1 MTQRDIPGGAVAVP
15 DVAPGRYPAPL
26 VTAVPVVGVISP
38 APTTGR
44 STPGHYQHVLLDTA
58 TGELAFHE
66 STEHLEP
73 WNPSWRA
80 VNDVPRETWK
90 RWHPGTSFSF
100 RGPHM
105 WFQPVPE
112 VLSWTIDSGVKE
124 LPYLDAAAANALL
137 EELTPFAQALLNGL
151 FEAGGELDWSADS
164 ARAGRNIGRLC
175 SRHRQAAGPEVD
187 ADLVDYAEIVQRFP
201 QVYQPGL
208 LGRSLDKLAE
218 ECEYITRYLGF
229 NERWHPEIKKVYG
242 TPASDGTCVIL
253 DVLGVRAWY
262 RTLVL
267 DGDPRPVRDFADW
280 DAEHGRLAS
289 GEIASTTTDDELA
302 GWAEREELRAGQ
314 AGLRLLGTL
323 EAAGAHRSRL
333 REQDWD
339 RLAVVGADVARLER
353 ELGEARTAR
362 LELVN
367 GAIGWGRADAAI
379 AERARMTRQAVY
391 KIRTKTGDET

>member
-1 MTQRDIPGGAVAVP
+1 MTYEVVAVP
-15 DVAPGRYPAPL
+15 EVTVARYAAPK
-26 VTAVPVVGVISP
+26 VSITPVVGVISP
-38 APTTGR
+38 DPIDGR
-44 STPGHYQHVLLDTA
+44 NAPGHYQDVLLDTR
-58 TGELAFHE
+58 TGELSFHE

-73 WNPSWRA
+73 WNPAWQA
-80 VNDVPRETWK
+80 INDVPRETWK
-90 RWHPGTSFSF
+90 RWHPGTHFSF

-112 VLSWTIDSGVKE
+112 VLSWVVDSGVKA

-137 EELTPFAQALLNGL
+137 AELVPFAQTLLDGM

-164 ARAGRNIGRLC
+164 ARAGRNIGRLV

-201 QVYQPGL
+201 QAYKPGL
-208 LGRSLDKLAE
+208 LGLPLDKLAQ
-218 ECEYITRYLGF
+218 ECEYITRFLGF
-229 NERWHPEIKKVYG
+229 NEHWHPEIKKVYG
-242 TPASDGTCVIL
+242 TPSSDGTCVIL
-253 DVLGVRAWY
+253 DVMGVRAWY

-280 DAEHGRLAS
+280 DAEHGRLAA
-289 GEIASTTTDDELA
+289 GEIASTTTDDELTR
-302 GWAEREELRAGQ
+302 WAEREELRAGEE
-314 AGLRLLGTL
+314 GLRLLGAL
-323 EAAGAHRSRL
+323 EAASGHRSRL

-367 GAIGWGRADAAI
+367 RAIGWGRADAAI